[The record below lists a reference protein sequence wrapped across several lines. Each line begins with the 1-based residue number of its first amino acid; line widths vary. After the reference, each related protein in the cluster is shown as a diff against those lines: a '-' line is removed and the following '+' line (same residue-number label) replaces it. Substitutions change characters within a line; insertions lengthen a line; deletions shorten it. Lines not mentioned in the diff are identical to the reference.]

1 VQEGELLTVVSWGAM
16 VERCVLAA
24 DDLGGSIEIIDL
36 RTIQPW
42 DRETVLASV
51 RKTAKL
57 LVVHEDIEF
66 GGFGAEVVAHVIN
79 EAFLDMDGPPQR
91 LGAPQVLTPFSTTLM
106 AAMIPTVEQIR
117 DKMDWL
123 LRY

>member
-1 VQEGELLTVVSWGAM
+1 
-16 VERCVLAA
+16 
-24 DDLGGSIEIIDL
+24 
-36 RTIQPW
+36 
-42 DRETVLASV
+42 
-51 RKTAKL
+51 
-57 LVVHEDIEF
+57 
-66 GGFGAEVVAHVIN
+66 
-79 EAFLDMDGPPQR
+79 MDGPPQR